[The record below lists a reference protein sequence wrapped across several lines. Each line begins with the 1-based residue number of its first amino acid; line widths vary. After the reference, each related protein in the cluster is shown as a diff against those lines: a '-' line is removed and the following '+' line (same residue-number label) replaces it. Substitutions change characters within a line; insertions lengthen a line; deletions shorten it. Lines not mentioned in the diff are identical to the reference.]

1 MRTTPTPA
9 LPGAVATAMM
19 GSFLVIIAVPFSLNA
34 KPSKNYLATFLQT
47 FG

>member
-19 GSFLVIIAVPFSLNA
+19 GSFLVIIAVLFSLNA
-34 KPSKNYLATFLQT
+34 MPSKITWLLFFQT
-47 FG
+47 FD